1 MVQMWEILY
10 TTDCGKTFRSLE
22 VPAISLTDAILQ
34 GAKDIPSSCFDG
46 ADDTSAIV
54 SVKLCK

>member
-10 TTDCGKTFRSLE
+10 TTNYGNTFRSLE
-22 VPAISLTDAILQ
+22 VPATSLTDAILQ
-34 GAKDIPSSCFDG
+34 GAKDIPSSCFAGTDH
-46 ADDTSAIV
+46 TSAIV